1 MWRYISNKILR
12 NRLAFI
18 IIIALSSAY
27 MAYEGC
33 KIQMSYELA
42 KVLPATDS
50 AYIEYA
56 NFKQKFGEDGSI
68 MVLGFQDKDIF
79 NLEKFQSWYQLN
91 EDVKNI
97 EGVKDIMSFTKIYNV
112 VRNDSIKKFE
122 LKLVFP
128 SIPKTQQE
136 LDSLKQLVYS
146 LPFYDGII
154 YNKETNATLLAI
166 TFDKNNLNSKSR
178 IDIVH
183 KIKNLG
189 KAFADKYNIKLHFS
203 GMPYIR
209 TEISE
214 IVSSEMK
221 MFLFLAIL
229 VTAIILYAFF
239 RSFWA
244 VLFSLFAISFGVIW
258 GLGTMSLFQYKINML
273 TGLIPSLIAII
284 AVPNCIFLINK
295 YHQEYTIH
303 KNQIK
308 ALARTIQTIGVSLF
322 LANITTA
329 IGFGVFYFTNS
340 QLLVEFGIVSAL
352 NVMITYI
359 ITLIIIPIFLSFLPV
374 PTVKQTKHLNFKF
387 INKSLQ
393 FVDYLSHNHRKLIY
407 AIIGIVTAISCYG
420 MYNIQVIGY
429 VVDDLPEKH
438 PLYDDLHFFEKNF
451 GGILPF
457 EISIDTKK
465 KNGVF
470 SNGATTLYKIKALQ
484 KVIAS
489 YPEFSKPISLT
500 EMLRFSYQ
508 AYKYGNPKYYILPA
522 VTELNKL
529 SDYTSSV
536 DGYESKIRSFM
547 DSTKQQTRISVQMA
561 DVGSI
566 RLKEI
571 VQEIRTKVDS
581 IFNPDIYKVE
591 MTGQCT
597 VFLKSNDYLLKNLF
611 ESLII
616 EIILIALVGMTLFR
630 SVRIIILSKLPCL
643 IPLII
648 TGGIMGFVGIDFK
661 PSTILIFTIAFGI
674 SSDGTIYFLTK
685 YRQELRQGNKTISEA
700 VSATIKET
708 GISMIYTSII
718 LFCGFAIFAA
728 SSFGGTASLGIM
740 ISITLLVSMFT
751 NLLLLPSILLSLEKV
766 FSKKEITEE
775 PLIDIDEAGE

>member
-27 MAYEGC
+27 MAYEGS

-79 NLEKFQSWYQLN
+79 NLDKFQSWYQLN
-91 EDVKNI
+91 EEVKNI

-112 VRNDSIKKFE
+112 ARNDSIKKFE

-529 SDYTSSV
+529 ADYTSSV
-536 DGYESKIRSFM
+536 DGYEGKIRSFM